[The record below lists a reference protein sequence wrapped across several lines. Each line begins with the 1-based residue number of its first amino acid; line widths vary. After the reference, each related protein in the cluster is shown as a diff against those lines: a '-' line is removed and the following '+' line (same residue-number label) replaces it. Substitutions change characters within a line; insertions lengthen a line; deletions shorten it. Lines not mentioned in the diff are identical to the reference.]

1 MRRAIS
7 RARLRSKLDDTV
19 NKLLKKYEPRHASAR
34 NLYALLDSKSAT
46 NELVYT
52 NKFRK
57 PKKIIIAA
65 SKLPMIFPAEAE
77 KKVKKLAYT
86 EKEKPIRVFSPVPS
100 KPLFQT
106 EVEIKPENIMR
117 YSNSR
122 VDRLIR
128 MSDSPIMHSY
138 KNLIRSCSSNLPNKE
153 FVFEQEEK
161 RIRKI
166 NKRIKNIIEDPEEN
180 AE

>member
-1 MRRAIS
+1 MRKTLS

-34 NLYALLDSKSAT
+34 NLFALLDSKSAN
-46 NELVYT
+46 NELIYT
-52 NKFRK
+52 NKFRT

-65 SKLPMIFPAEAE
+65 SKLPMIFPAEPEQKIVKFSNKDRE
-77 KKVKKLAYT
+77 KHLKT
-86 EKEKPIRVFSPVPS
+86 ISPNHS
-100 KPLFQT
+100 KPLFST
-106 EVEIKPENIMR
+106 EIEINPRHVIR

-128 MSDSPIMHSY
+128 MSESPIMTRY
-138 KNLIRSCSSNLPNKE
+138 KDLIRSCSTILPNKD
-153 FVFEQEEK
+153 FAFEQEER
-161 RIRKI
+161 RIKKI
-166 NKRIKNIIEDPEEN
+166 QKRIKNIIEDPEEN